1 MKKELW
7 MNVSIVDFGNGKIEG
22 RYYESVSD
30 NEIATKELPLNKA
43 KRLMWEL
50 VLAGGVRSVRVS
62 RYDRHMVTSEAY
74 IFLPI

>member
-22 RYYESVSD
+22 RYYESVGD
-30 NEIATKELPLNKA
+30 NEIETKELPLDKA

-50 VLAGGVRSVRVS
+50 VLAGGVRSVHVS
-62 RYDRHMVTSEAY
+62 RYDRRMVTSEAY

>member
-7 MNVSIVDFGNGKIEG
+7 MNVSIVDFGNGNIEG
-22 RYYESVSD
+22 RYYECVGD
-30 NEIATKELPLNKA
+30 NEIETKELPLDKA

-62 RYDRHMVTSEAY
+62 RYDRHMITSEAY

>member
-1 MKKELW
+1 
-7 MNVSIVDFGNGKIEG
+7 MNVSIVDFGNGTVEG
-22 RYYESVSD
+22 RYYECVGD
-30 NEIATKELPLNKA
+30 NEIETKELPLDKA

>member
-1 MKKELW
+1 

-22 RYYESVSD
+22 RYYESIGD
-30 NEIATKELPLNKA
+30 NEIETKELPLDKA

-62 RYDRHMVTSEAY
+62 RYDRNMVTSEAY